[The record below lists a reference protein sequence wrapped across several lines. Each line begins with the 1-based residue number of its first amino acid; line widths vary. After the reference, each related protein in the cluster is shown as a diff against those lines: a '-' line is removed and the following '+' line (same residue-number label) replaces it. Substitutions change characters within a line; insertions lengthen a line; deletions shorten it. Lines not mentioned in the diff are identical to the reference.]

1 MSEVYRALDTR
12 LGRSVALK
20 VLPASVVSDEERLLR
35 FEIEARAIAEL
46 SHPNILTIFDF
57 GRDGEVTYAALEL
70 VDGVT
75 LKALLAAGPIPA
87 RKAANYARQIV
98 SGLAAA
104 HARGV
109 LHRDVKP
116 ANVMVTPGGQIKL
129 LDFGLARRV
138 NPSQRDHR
146 HPRLTDP
153 GKVLG
158 TIGYMAPEQVRGA
171 EPDERSD
178 VFASGVVLYKMLAGQ
193 PPFAKSIE
201 PKLSLLPPRR
211 STGRY
216 RPPSPPPCSG
226 LSSGVSRRRRANG
239 ISPPLI

>member
-1 MSEVYRALDTR
+1 M
-12 LGRSVALK
+12 
-20 VLPASVVSDEERLLR
+20 
-35 FEIEARAIAEL
+35 
-46 SHPNILTIFDF
+46 
-57 GRDGEVTYAALEL
+57 ALEL

-138 NPSQRDHR
+138 NPSQRETTVI
-146 HPRLTDP
+146 PGLTDP
-153 GKVLG
+153 ARCSGRSATWRRSRFG
-158 TIGYMAPEQVRGA
+158 APSPTSGA
-171 EPDERSD
+171 MSLRAEWSCTRCWQGSRPLRS
-178 VFASGVVLYKMLAGQ
+178 
-193 PPFAKSIE
+193 SIE
-201 PKLSLLPPRR
+201 PKCSLLSSATTHR
-211 STGRY
+211 RY
-216 RPPSPPPCSG
+216 RHRPPALQRIVQRCLEKSPGERYQS
-226 LSSGVSRRRRANG
+226 AAD
-239 ISPPLI
+239 